1 MIDFP
6 REPNPGEDLDASW
19 GAKVVRAL
27 RSLFVMPGP
36 GICSSTG
43 PTGTVVSAAG
53 SASAASAAS
62 AADVVPAVVTSGS
75 GGVYRVDLYANGLL
89 SPRTGQG
96 RLVVPEVSMLQTLD
110 AGSVVL
116 AHLVTVE
123 VLDHG
128 MESSD
133 WAEDGDGEEE

>member
-1 MIDFP
+1 MIDLP
-6 REPNPGEDLDASW
+6 REPNPGEDLDSSW
-19 GAKVVRAL
+19 GVRVVRAI
-27 RSLFVMPGP
+27 RALFPIGGP
-36 GICSSTG
+36 GIHVATG
-43 PTGTVVSAAG
+43 PTGTTISAAG
-53 SASAASAAS
+53 SASAASAA
-62 AADVVPAVVTSGS
+62 AAPDVVPAVVTSGS

-96 RLVVPEVSMLQTLD
+96 RLAVPEVSMLQTLE

-133 WAEDGDGEEE
+133 WAEEGDGEE